1 MDDVFLVRLR
11 GFEIFICRALRIV
24 LFICDVVK
32 GYFSFVFPA
41 PCPQRCVAG
50 IADNNFTKS
59 VECVLDMLFVF
70 FCASHRKFPL
80 PSAKSCGWLM
90 VAFCDDKGRQ
100 HFLLSPLDYPFAK
113 PGGAVNGGL

>member
-1 MDDVFLVRLR
+1 MLTILCLF
-11 GFEIFICRALRIV
+11 RIKV
-24 LFICDVVK
+24 NTPNSFTEPPPEQICD
-32 GYFSFVFPA
+32 
-41 PCPQRCVAG
+41 AG
-50 IADNNFTKS
+50 TGR
-59 VECVLDMLFVF
+59 LLMLFVF